1 MEQIQN
7 LTVLDIIQMPQFES
21 QLVRLMFNQPAH
33 IQRRLRAFKT
43 RTGLWS
49 GERLAAE
56 YRKILTQSSSEP
68 STVRLYITALAAEAA
83 ECVRQD
89 LLREA
94 QRAAKEA
101 AAKKR
106 SKKAKTDA

>member
-1 MEQIQN
+1 
-7 LTVLDIIQMPQFES
+7 MPQFES

-33 IQRRLRAFKT
+33 IQRRLRTFKT

-94 QRAAKEA
+94 QRAA
-101 AAKKR
+101 AKKR